1 MQDTRNPSHNG
12 SMVVGTNCAVKLLG
26 PARLLAGTR
35 QLTVVLQ
42 REMTVRELIPA
53 LAVCCPALD
62 GPVLDVKRGM
72 LVDGY
77 VLNRN
82 GRDFLAG
89 PDATVR
95 PGDRLLLLASS
106 AGG

>member
-1 MQDTRNPSHNG
+1 MQDTRDPSNNG
-12 SMVVGTNCAVKLLG
+12 SMVGTNCAVELLG

-35 QLTVVLQ
+35 QLTVELQ
-42 REMTVRELIPA
+42 HEVTVRELIPA
-53 LAVCCPALD
+53 LAACCPALD
-62 GPVLDVKRGM
+62 GPVLDVKQGM

-82 GRDFLAG
+82 GRDFLPG